1 VRRAGWLALAMAG
14 VGAIAPA
21 EESRMTPVAGLDLAR
36 YVGTWYEIARLPN
49 PFQKKC
55 AHSVVARYAVRDD
68 GRLDVVNECVD
79 KNGQVSRASGVARL
93 ANPKGPPS
101 QLKVRFAPAFLSF
114 LSAVWGDYWVIDLAP
129 DYSYAVVGEP
139 KREYLWILSR
149 SPRMSEALYSEIL
162 GRAARFYDV
171 SRVVRTAQPESPR
184 PAP

>member
-1 VRRAGWLALAMAG
+1 
-14 VGAIAPA
+14 
-21 EESRMTPVAGLDLAR
+21 
-36 YVGTWYEIARLPN
+36 
-49 PFQKKC
+49 
-55 AHSVVARYAVRDD
+55 
-68 GRLDVVNECVD
+68 
-79 KNGQVSRASGVARL
+79 
-93 ANPKGPPS
+93 
-101 QLKVRFAPAFLSF
+101 
-114 LSAVWGDYWVIDLAP
+114 VWGDYWVIDLAP